1 VLVPKLDHQR
11 AVIENL
17 RVSKE
22 IKEAL
27 AEIAYQ
33 LQEQLKFYRELGI
46 SDIGGAGERRAPAAD
61 FRAAHEPAVNG
72 ESDSAAA
79 ARLQEG
85 FAATGPQLAEK
96 SQAQANQAAA
106 LPVSGESQS
115 SFAAS
120 SLPPPEGSPAAAA
133 KDEINMSKKKET
145 PPQTGLF
152 GEAVSQP
159 DSASRNRLPVLSSLV
174 QDSSLEAIGADIGD
188 CQRCKLHAGRTK
200 IVFGEGNPQ
209 ARLMFVGEGPGAN
222 EDVSGRPFVG
232 EAGKLLDKIIAAIG
246 YKRQE
251 VYIGNVVK
259 CRPPGNRTP
268 ERDEVETCEQFLFRQ
283 IAVIKPKVIVALGSP
298 AFQCLFRTKEPISK
312 ARGVLREWNGIKVMP
327 TFHPAY
333 LLRSPDKKRE
343 AWEDMKI
350 VRDYL
355 NSASD

>member
-1 VLVPKLDHQR
+1 M
-11 AVIENL
+11 
-17 RVSKE
+17 SKE
-22 IKEAL
+22 SKEAL

-46 SDIGGAGERRAPAAD
+46 GDIGGAGDGAAM
-61 FRAAHEPAVNG
+61 
-72 ESDSAAA
+72 
-79 ARLQEG
+79 
-85 FAATGPQLAEK
+85 ATATE
-96 SQAQANQAAA
+96 AAA
-106 LPVSGESQS
+106 LPVSPEPQARVATIS
-115 SFAAS
+115 SA
-120 SLPPPEGSPAAAA
+120 PPEGPPAVAT
-133 KDEINMSKKKET
+133 KDEISMSKKKEAL
-145 PPQTGLF
+145 PQTGLF
-152 GEAVSQP
+152 GEAAGETA
-159 DSASRNRLPVLSSLV
+159 SASRNRLPVLSSLV
-174 QDSSLEAIGADIGD
+174 QDGSLEAIRADIGD
-188 CQRCKLHAGRTK
+188 CQRCKLHAGRTR

-209 ARLMFVGEGPGAN
+209 AKLMFVGEGPGAN
-222 EDVSGRPFVG
+222 EDASGRPFVG

-268 ERDEVETCEQFLFRQ
+268 ERDEVDTCEQFLFRQ

-312 ARGVLREWNGIKVMP
+312 ARGELREWNGIQVMP

-355 NSASD
+355 NSVSG